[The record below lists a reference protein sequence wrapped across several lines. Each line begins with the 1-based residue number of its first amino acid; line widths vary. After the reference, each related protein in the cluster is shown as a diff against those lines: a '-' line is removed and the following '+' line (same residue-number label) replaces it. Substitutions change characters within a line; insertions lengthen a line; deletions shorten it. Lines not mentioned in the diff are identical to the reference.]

1 MWGWVWGWRVPMFD
15 KLNYFRSSFSR
26 CNLVCSKE
34 DTQLNARK
42 QKITQ
47 TFALGNINAHFYH
60 SCFVFFLLLSPRAHT
75 VSGCFNFLSHWLHS
89 FLSFVSPPPFFPP
102 PLLSY
107 WVWCGDAPAWLVLQL
122 QTLRLRAGVRG
133 LHHCLWGAATGMDW
147 RGGSREKR
155 DKESWEKSTNERE
168 KKGRERWQTLSI

>member
-107 WVWCGDAPAWLVLQL
+107 WVWWRPCLAGAPTPDPAIARRSQRIASLPVGSGH
-122 QTLRLRAGVRG
+122 RNG
-133 LHHCLWGAATGMDW
+133 LK
-147 RGGSREKR
+147 GGQQG
-155 DKESWEKSTNERE
+155 KER
-168 KKGRERWQTLSI
+168 